1 MRLFRSEVSSCK
13 QNRFLFFSEN
23 PVLCD
28 ENLPKLVGMFEM
40 YYARLMGIA
49 HCIVPQLLPIAT
61 DPQSP
66 LIQTPPM
73 ELLASIMKP
82 NQQIPLGGSQMPSI
96 VQIIVPANT
105 LQAAPV
111 VLNSTE
117 DVSVATTTL
126 APTTTTTLG
135 PDALL
140 DSSNDTFS
148 SSTQLPDY
156 STTVEP
162 LRSSVPVSQDP
173 ASTTPQAEL
182 EKEDDIED
190 IQLNED
196 DSSDDYQDNDERIKK
211 QRDRSDFRY
220 VESFESEKSILQK
233 FEPDPSE
240 NDTELKNV
248 INESFQQ
255 EPAVLP
261 VPKALSSSKDAE
273 SEDREPPDVLPDENS
288 SAPGA

>member
-1 MRLFRSEVSSCK
+1 
-13 QNRFLFFSEN
+13 
-23 PVLCD
+23 
-28 ENLPKLVGMFEM
+28 MFEM

-61 DPQSP
+61 DPQST

-111 VLNSTE
+111 VLNHTE
-117 DVSVATTTL
+117 DAPVSTTTL
-126 APTTTTTLG
+126 PPTTTTTLG
-135 PDALL
+135 PEALL
-140 DSSNDTFS
+140 DASNDTYS
-148 SSTQLPDY
+148 SSTPQLDY
-156 STTVEP
+156 STTIEP

-173 ASTTPQAEL
+173 SSTTPQAEL

-273 SEDREPPDVLPDENS
+273 SEDHEPPEVLPNENP
-288 SAPGA
+288 SAPEV

>member
-1 MRLFRSEVSSCK
+1 
-13 QNRFLFFSEN
+13 
-23 PVLCD
+23 
-28 ENLPKLVGMFEM
+28 
-40 YYARLMGIA
+40 MGIA
-49 HCIVPQLLPIAT
+49 HCIVPQQLPIAT
-61 DPQSP
+61 DPQSS

-96 VQIIVPANT
+96 VQIIVPAST
-105 LQAAPV
+105 LQIAPI
-111 VLNSTE
+111 VLNNTE
-117 DVSVATTTL
+117 DVPVSTTTL
-126 APTTTTTLG
+126 PPVTTTTLG

-140 DSSNDTFS
+140 DTSNDT
-148 SSTQLPDY
+148 Y
-156 STTVEP
+156 STTPQTEYSSTVEP

-173 ASTTPQAEL
+173 SSTTPLSEL

-261 VPKALSSSKDAE
+261 VPNALSSSKDAE
-273 SEDREPPDVLPDENS
+273 SEDNEPPEVLPDENL
-288 SAPGA
+288 SAPEV